1 MENQENKPEIQQKN
15 AKQILGVGMMEIG
28 IEFALIILAPLLV
41 FIKLN
46 SSFNKNHS
54 PIFAIFGLLLALAI
68 SATAIGIR
76 INKIRKQIK

>member
-1 MENQENKPEIQQKN
+1 MQNQEKQPENNKNFSGAGLME
-15 AKQILGVGMMEIG
+15 LGT
-28 IEFALIILAPLLV
+28 EFALIILAPLLV

-54 PIFAIFGLLLALAI
+54 PIFTITGLLLALAI